1 MSTLDVTSA
10 RRIALQLVLLQAAAT
25 SLVAGLFLI
34 FSGAPA
40 AQSALL
46 GGGIGVTATLA
57 MVVFAF
63 RPAGNDPRRIA
74 RGFYRGEA
82 AKLGVTVL
90 LFVLALKV
98 FEIAAAPFFAAY
110 IATFLVY
117 WIALAR

>member
-1 MSTLDVTSA
+1 MSTLDVTGA

-25 SLVAGLFLI
+25 SVVAGLFLF
-34 FSGAPA
+34 FSGAPT

-46 GGGIGVTATLA
+46 GGGIGVMATLA
-57 MVVFAF
+57 MVVVAF
-63 RPAGNDPRRIA
+63 RPVGGDPKRIA

-82 AKLGVTVL
+82 VKLGVTVL
-90 LFVLALKV
+90 LFALALK
-98 FEIAAAPFFAAY
+98 FFAIAAAPFFVAY